1 MNLSKDCLESP
12 TISAIF
18 RQKQGSNSVITELC
32 ICSSSNNADWMIGAT
47 WEFSMKYQQESAGLL
62 RNQKCQMET
71 SGRSALEWKPPLSGR
86 GRYESCKHIHF
97 FTFTPPL
104 SPPAP
109 SSHCLLEQEV
119 RNPNAVH
126 IFVTLRLSG
135 HLLRRQISQA
145 DKTQMA
151 PLSGRPART
160 RQWKTIQIRDKWK
173 HPDYA
178 LNHQQPDWLADG
190 GWTGCLIK
198 WLELQTPKQGHQLFH
213 HRWAGYRPNVVSAW
227 DPHQETQTAW
237 AWWKTNNSHMQKHK
251 TSRDLNCPPSFIPST
266 TKKLRQEGNTISLG
280 VKTNIHT

>member
-47 WEFSMKYQQESAGLL
+47 WDFSMKNQQESAGLL

-86 GRYESCKHIHF
+86 GRYESCKDIHI
-97 FTFTPPL
+97 
-104 SPPAP
+104 
-109 SSHCLLEQEV
+109 Q

-151 PLSGRPART
+151 PLSGRTART
-160 RQWKTIQIRDKWK
+160 S
-173 HPDYA
+173 
-178 LNHQQPDWLADG
+178 G
-190 GWTGCLIK
+190 
-198 WLELQTPKQGHQLFH
+198 KQSKFVINENIL
-213 HRWAGYRPNVVSAW
+213 
-227 DPHQETQTAW
+227 T
-237 AWWKTNNSHMQKHK
+237 M
-251 TSRDLNCPPSFIPST
+251 PST
-266 TKKLRQEGNTISLG
+266 TSNLIG
-280 VKTNIHT
+280 